1 MKNNTLKSPIPT
13 SPNAA
18 NTYFSPILDLK
29 QNKNDLFYS
38 FFNKNL
44 NEKNLNY
51 IRNLSLPKKAHTKS
65 LQIEQKLENVNK
77 TEEKIQKSKKTE
89 NTGKN
94 EEAKIGCYYK
104 KIEEMKNNITQ
115 KTQRTE
121 RISSESSNFKLIQ
134 NEKEEAFQNFLQS
147 SNSTKKC
154 PDYSSDKVLLT
165 YPDTTR
171 NSSAIGKA
179 SDDENEEKIIK
190 QIFSV
195 DIKTQKSENFIEFL
209 DSYISYFDEKRS
221 KKNSESIFNGEKK
234 KIKDESSKYK
244 EKIDAAKII
253 QKKNQREIEIFKIKE
268 KCYIKVFFFF
278 F

>member
-51 IRNLSLPKKAHTKS
+51 IRNLSLPKKSHTKS
-65 LQIEQKLENVNK
+65 LQIEQKIENLNK
-77 TEEKIQKSKKTE
+77 TEEKFQKSIKTE
-89 NTGKN
+89 NAAKN
-94 EEAKIGCYYK
+94 DEKTSGCFYR
-104 KIEEMKNNITQ
+104 KIEEMKNDFVQ
-115 KTQRTE
+115 KTE
-121 RISSESSNFKLIQ
+121 RKTSEPSNFKIIK
-134 NEKEEAFQNFLQS
+134 NEKEGTFQNFLQN
-147 SNSTKKC
+147 SNSSKKC
-154 PDYSSDKVLLT
+154 PDYSSDRILLT

-171 NSSAIGKA
+171 NSSAFGKV

-209 DSYISYFDEKRS
+209 DSYISYFDEKEN
-221 KKNSESIFNGEKK
+221 KKNSESIFNGEKR
-234 KIKDESSKYK
+234 KIKDESLKYK
-244 EKIDAAKII
+244 QKIESAKII
-253 QKKNQREIEIFKIKE
+253 QKKNLREIEIFKIKE
-268 KCYIKVFFFF
+268 KCYIKV
-278 F
+278 